1 MKSLLCAKSE
11 MLRLNLKSWSMQF
24 ARIPQPRWAREW
36 SGKWRRKSGRWPTSR
51 VKNNSFPPPSP
62 HTWVK
67 LACGSKNKLT
77 KLRRCDNS
85 RQSGKIWVPSLAQ
98 WTPPLPSDF
107 DFKIFSLP
115 VPCPNGLESRVTIPV
130 SFQRHCFPFLTL
142 FLCWRWCLQ
151 RMSENVRGDVR
162 DVKSSKGVSLA
173 LRNHKS
179 NK

>member
-67 LACGSKNKLT
+67 LACGSKNKLA

-85 RQSGKIWVPSLAQ
+85 R
-98 WTPPLPSDF
+98 
-107 DFKIFSLP
+107 
-115 VPCPNGLESRVTIPV
+115 V
-130 SFQRHCFPFLTL
+130 SFGSQVWPSELLPYQVVLILRFSQYQYPAQMVLKAGSLYPFHVKDIVSHFWPCF
-142 FLCWRWCLQ
+142 C
-151 RMSENVRGDVR
+151 VDDDVCR
-162 DVKSSKGVSLA
+162 E
-173 LRNHKS
+173 
-179 NK
+179 

>member
-67 LACGSKNKLT
+67 LACGSKNKLA
-77 KLRRCDNS
+77 KLQRCDNS
-85 RQSGKIWVPSLAQ
+85 RVSFGSQVWPSEL
-98 WTPPLPSDF
+98 LPYQVVL
-107 DFKIFSLP
+107 ILRFSQYQ
-115 VPCPNGLESRVTIPV
+115 PCPNGLESRVTIAV
-130 SFQRHCFPFLTL
+130 SFQRHCFPFLAL
-142 FLCWRWCLQ
+142 FLC
-151 RMSENVRGDVR
+151 
-162 DVKSSKGVSLA
+162 
-173 LRNHKS
+173 
-179 NK
+179 